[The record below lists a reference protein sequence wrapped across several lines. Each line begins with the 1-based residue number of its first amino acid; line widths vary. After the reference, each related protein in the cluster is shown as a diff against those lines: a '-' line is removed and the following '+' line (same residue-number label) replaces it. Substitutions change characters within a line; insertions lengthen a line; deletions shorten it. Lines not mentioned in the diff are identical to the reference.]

1 MKKKTDLTPTEFEI
15 MRQVWKSGRVSVRE
29 VHAVL
34 RARRPLAYTTVMTL
48 MDKLHRK
55 GTLHRE
61 PNGKAFRYWP
71 AVRQTEVLS
80 EAVQALCDSFFDGSR
95 AELRR
100 YLGGS
105 SNPKAD
111 TARTQDTREA
121 EPITSADIDVELL

>member
-15 MRQVWKSGRVSVRE
+15 MRQVWGHGRVSVRE
-29 VHAVL
+29 VQAAL
-34 RARRPLAYTTVMTL
+34 RARRPVAYTTVMTL

-55 GTLHRE
+55 GALHRE

-71 AVRQTEVLS
+71 AVGQTEVLT
-80 EAVQALCDSFFDGSR
+80 EAVQVFCDSFFDGSR

-105 SNPKAD
+105 ASPK
-111 TARTQDTREA
+111 QDTPEA
-121 EPITSADIDVELL
+121 EPTSQANIDVELL